1 MEVIQDGKH
10 GNDFNSTVNSLFK
23 GMDAFLTSKSVVGE
37 PIQVGDTTII
47 PLCDVNFGV
56 GAGAMGGKR
65 SDSAGGGMGGKLSP
79 TAIIVIKDGYSQII
93 NVNQDKGT
101 LGTVLDMIPGVADK
115 LKSIIKKDG
124 VSADEL
130 EEIKDIAEDLP
141 DEEI

>member
-1 MEVIQDGKH
+1 MAN
-10 GNDFNSTVNSLFK
+10 GNDFNATVGSLFR
-23 GMDAFLTSKSVVGE
+23 GMDTFLTSKSVVGD

-79 TAIIVIKDGYSQII
+79 TAIIVIKNGYSQII

-101 LGTVLDMIPGVADK
+101 LGTVLDMIPGVAEK
-115 LKSIIKKDG
+115 LKGIIKKDG
-124 VSADEL
+124 VSESEL
-130 EEIKDIAEDLP
+130 EEISDIAENLS
-141 DEEI
+141 DEEF

>member
-1 MEVIQDGKH
+1 MAN

-37 PIQVGDTTII
+37 PIQIGETTII

-79 TAIIVIKDGYSQII
+79 TAIIVIKDGISQII
-93 NVNQDKGT
+93 NVNEDKGS
-101 LGTVLDMIPGVADK
+101 LAKVLDMIPGVTEK
-115 LKSIIKKDG
+115 VKNIISKKT
-124 VSADEL
+124 
-130 EEIKDIAEDLP
+130 IT
-141 DEEI
+141 DEEKEQINEFAENMEDQEF